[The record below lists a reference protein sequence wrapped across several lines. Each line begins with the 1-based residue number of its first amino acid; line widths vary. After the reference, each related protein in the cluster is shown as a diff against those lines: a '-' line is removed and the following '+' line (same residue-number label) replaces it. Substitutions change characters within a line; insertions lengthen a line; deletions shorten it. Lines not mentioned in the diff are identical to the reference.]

1 MTQNNKEFNKLCE
14 TCCKECKQAPKVVL
28 ISCPNYKKKPK
39 QLEFKFK
46 FKKLNGKEN

>member
-1 MTQNNKEFNKLCE
+1 MSAKDKEYNKLCE
-14 TCCKECKQAPKVVL
+14 TCVKECKQPYKAIL

-46 FKKLNGKEN
+46 FKKMS